1 MYGAAEI
8 LASRATQEE
17 CVARIPAVA
26 IASWFL
32 AGSLFPITA
41 MPGFLTWISRVLPLT
56 HALALIRYGL
66 LEDPTDLHNVW
77 QLPGVTEMEVLSL
90 AVVALFAV
98 ALTAAAAR
106 LSTALH
112 STEVCLTV

>member
-17 CVARIPAVA
+17 YVARIPAVA

-41 MPGFLTWISRVLPLT
+41 MPGFLTWISRVLP
-56 HALALIRYGL
+56 
-66 LEDPTDLHNVW
+66 
-77 QLPGVTEMEVLSL
+77 
-90 AVVALFAV
+90 
-98 ALTAAAAR
+98 
-106 LSTALH
+106 
-112 STEVCLTV
+112 